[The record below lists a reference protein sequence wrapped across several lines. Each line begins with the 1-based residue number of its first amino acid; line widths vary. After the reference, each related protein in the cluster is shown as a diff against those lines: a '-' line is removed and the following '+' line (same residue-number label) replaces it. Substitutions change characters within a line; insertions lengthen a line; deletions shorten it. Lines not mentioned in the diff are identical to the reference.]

1 MALSDGEPASGGD
14 VWFRIATHKDYIK
27 NGRVQHGAFGGN
39 AIAAP
44 GGQKRRPWDRELSGR
59 LRSLAGTVSDIATHA
74 EQFCADQTARGGGTK
89 VFHGVMYSRVVDIKN
104 TYKNAIVSNVHF
116 TPNPPS
122 DPAHS
127 DLTFTSW
134 DINTRPELEEF
145 TIWLSDYLHAL
156 YPAQLE
162 AHLPNAR
169 SGRPVAPALT
179 AILNSLRWLAEKARL
194 LTSKFN
200 LDSNQYASPL

>member
-1 MALSDGEPASGGD
+1 MALSDGEPASGDD

-27 NGRVQHGAFGGN
+27 NGRVLHGAFGGR

-44 GGQKRRPWDRELSGR
+44 SAEKRRGWDRELSGR
-59 LRSLAGTVSDIATHA
+59 LRSLSGSVSDIATHA
-74 EQFCADQTARGGGTK
+74 EQFCHDQTALGGGTK
-89 VFHGVMYSRVVDIKN
+89 IFHGVMYSRVAEIKS

-127 DLTFTSW
+127 DLTFTGW
-134 DINTRPELEEF
+134 NINTRPELEEF
-145 TIWLSDYLHAL
+145 TIWVSDHLHAL

-162 AHLPNAR
+162 AHLPDAR
-169 SGRPVAPALT
+169 SDGSVAPAAA
-179 AILNSLRWLAEKARL
+179 AILSVLRRLAEKARS
-194 LTSKFN
+194 LTSKFTT
-200 LDSNQYASPL
+200 